1 MRRNHLI
8 MFIALLI
15 VVFAVIAGCG
25 ENNGSSNGNGQNG
38 NVVNGNGG
46 NTNGAGIAE
55 ILLFTSP
62 G

>member
-1 MRRNHLI
+1 

-25 ENNGSSNGNGQNG
+25 DDSGTSNVNGQNG

-46 NTNGAGIAE
+46 DPNGAGVAE
-55 ILLFTSP
+55 VLVFTSP

>member
-1 MRRNHLI
+1 

-25 ENNGSSNGNGQNG
+25 DDSGSLNG
-38 NVVNGNGG
+38 NGNGG
-46 NTNGAGIAE
+46 NVVDGNGGNGNGAGTAE

>member
-1 MRRNHLI
+1 

-25 ENNGSSNGNGQNG
+25 DDSGSSGRDGNGG

-46 NTNGAGIAE
+46 NPNGAGKAE